1 MGEGGLKKNWGR
13 VWDFFMMDDG
23 FFSLIWGFFLL
34 HEGFGRVDFGFYLII
49 REKESEAQEL
59 IIREGGRAF
68 FEII

>member
-1 MGEGGLKKNWGR
+1 
-13 VWDFFMMDDG
+13 MMDDG

-34 HEGFGRVDFGFYLII
+34 HEGFGGVDFGFYLII